1 MSSSSSSPKCFS
13 PTRSEKSVRF
23 GLIGY
28 GLFGQHHAGAIQRA
42 RRAELVGISVRSEA
56 SRQRA
61 AEAHPGISIDA
72 DYQVLLDRDD
82 VDVVD
87 IVVPNHLHFEMACAA
102 LQAGKH
108 VLLEKP
114 MALRVEEC
122 DKLLELSKEKQRVLA
137 VGHELRLS
145 SLWGGVRDLIE
156 QGVIG
161 RVLYVLIELS
171 RFPYRPGSQ
180 GWRHTA
186 EQVGSWVLE
195 EPIHFLDLARW
206 YLQDAGEPISVY
218 ARGNART
225 GPATGESPI
234 TKGEAE
240 TAEKRPAGLYDN
252 FSAMVNFPGGA
263 YAVVS
268 QTLAA
273 FGHHQTAKIVGEKGT
288 IWAEWH
294 AADARSEK
302 AQFRLQYGLGPDVQQ
317 CELNRPAGE
326 LIELDE
332 EVESMANSVLEGTP
346 PPCTAEDGR
355 WSVLLCRAAEASI
368 FEDRV
373 ITLARDWD

>member
-1 MSSSSSSPKCFS
+1 MPAN
-13 PTRSEKSVRF
+13 RSVRF
-23 GLIGY
+23 GLVGY
-28 GLFGQHHAGAIQRA
+28 GLFGQHHARAIGRA
-42 RRAELVGISVRSEA
+42 EQAELVGIAVRSEA
-56 SRQRA
+56 SRRRA
-61 AEAHPGISIDA
+61 AEAHPGVPIGA
-72 DYQVLLDRDD
+72 DYRGLLDRED

-87 IVVPNHLHFEMACAA
+87 IVVPNHLHFELARDA

-114 MALRVEEC
+114 MALSVREC
-122 DKLLELSKEKQRVLA
+122 DELLELADRNQRLLA
-137 VGHELRLS
+137 IGHELRLS
-145 SLWGGVRDLIE
+145 SLWAGVRDLIE

-161 RVLYVLIELS
+161 QVQYVLVELS

-180 GWRHTA
+180 GWRHSA

-206 YLQDAGEPISVY
+206 YLRDSGEPLSVY
-218 ARGNART
+218 ARGNSRR
-225 GPATGESPI
+225 GVATGANGGGTDAEES
-234 TKGEAE
+234 GSNAE
-240 TAEKRPAGLYDN
+240 TTRKQSDGLYDN
-252 FSAMVNFPGGA
+252 FSAVVNFPGGA

-273 FGHHQTAKIVGEKGT
+273 FGHHQTAKVVGEKGT

-302 AQFRLQYGLGPDVQQ
+302 ARFGLQYGLGPDVQQ
-317 CELNRPAGE
+317 CELSRPAGE

-332 EVESMANSVLEGTP
+332 EIAAMARAVLEGVP

-368 FEDRV
+368 AEDRV
-373 ITLARDWD
+373 ISLSDSTAAG